1 MASDIQ
7 QRDEWWAPL
16 HGRRTVLRGA
26 LLGGV
31 GLAAAALIGCGGDD
45 DDDDDGGAAAPA
57 APATATEA
65 AAATEQEAPAETEGL
80 VTPAGNVIPLQFPE
94 PAGVTPK
101 AGGVL
106 KQAVAWNVGPI
117 DPTVSAAGGTIAPGR
132 AAYNRVIGF
141 VSGPDADPY
150 KIEFRPE
157 LAASWERAEDGLS
170 YTFHLNEGVKFHNVD
185 PTNGRDFTAADVK
198 FAWDRYAAG
207 GAQSQYFTAVRSI
220 EAADDHTVVVNMISP
235 QPDFLTP
242 IASRYLTIHPREIVD
257 DGTIEQRAIGTG
269 PMIMKE
275 ATPAERVLYEKNPDY
290 WQKEVLL
297 DGLEHLVMPDQQARR
312 AAMRVNQVDHAMIVA
327 STVGD
332 LDALLET
339 NPDVKGTWSPTVNAG
354 TQIAFNMKTV
364 STYQD
369 ERVRR
374 ALSVGLD
381 RQFMIDI
388 AYEGY
393 GAQVSTLPW
402 FFLFDEA
409 PTPESGLLGEWWG
422 YRPDEAKKLLQAAGA
437 ENLSFEM
444 IYHNYAATWDQLAE
458 ILQEQFG
465 AIGVNVDVTKLDYT
479 SYNSQLIQVTYEDV
493 IYGWSANGF
502 DADTFFYAQVHSG
515 SAANR
520 YNIEDPQIDAWAE
533 AQKVELDPEARKEL
547 HRNIWDRMHERV
559 YRIDMPAPQYWS
571 LYQPW
576 LRNVRFVGP
585 LGINYSFTEIA
596 AQVQDAWLDK

>member
-1 MASDIQ
+1 MASEIQ
-7 QRDEWWAPL
+7 QTDQWWAPL

-31 GLAAAALIGCGGDD
+31 GLAAAALVGCGGDD
-45 DDDDDGGAAAPA
+45 DDDDDAAAPA
-57 APATATEA
+57 APAAATAV
-65 AAATEQEAPAETEGL
+65 AAATEQAAPDASEGL

-220 EAADDHTVVVNMISP
+220 EATDDHTVVVNMISP

-290 WQKEVLL
+290 WEKEVLL
-297 DGLEHLVMPDQQARR
+297 DGLEHLVMQDQQARR
-312 AAMRVNQVDHAMIVA
+312 AAMRVNQVDHAMIVT

-364 STYQD
+364 SAYQD

-465 AIGVNVDVTKLDYT
+465 ALGVNVEVTKLDYT

-502 DADTFFYAQVHSG
+502 DADTFFYAQIHSG

-547 HRNIWDRMHERV
+547 HRNIWDRIHERV

>member
-1 MASDIQ
+1 MASETQ
-7 QRDEWWAPL
+7 QTDQWWAPV

-31 GLAAAALIGCGGDD
+31 GLAAAALVGCGGDD
-45 DDDDDGGAAAPA
+45 DDDDDAAAPA
-57 APATATEA
+57 APAAATAV
-65 AAATEQEAPAETEGL
+65 AAATEQAAPDASEGL

-220 EAADDHTVVVNMISP
+220 EATDDHTVVVNMISP

-290 WQKEVLL
+290 WEKEVLL
-297 DGLEHLVMPDQQARR
+297 DGLEHLVMQDQQARR
-312 AAMRVNQVDHAMIVA
+312 AAMRVNQVDHAMIVT

-364 STYQD
+364 SAYQD

-465 AIGVNVDVTKLDYT
+465 ALGVNVEVTKLDYT

-502 DADTFFYAQVHSG
+502 DADTFFYAQIHSG

>member
-1 MASDIQ
+1 MASDT
-7 QRDEWWAPL
+7 RHTDEWWAAA
-16 HGRRTVLRGA
+16 HDRRALLRGA

-31 GLAAAALIGCGGDD
+31 GLAAAALIGCGADD
-45 DDDDDGGAAAPA
+45 DDDDDTAAPA
-57 APATATEA
+57 APAETATQV
-65 AAATEQEAPAETEGL
+65 AAATEAPAADEPEGL

-94 PAGVTPK
+94 PEGATPK
-101 AGGVL
+101 PGGVL

-141 VSGPDADPY
+141 VSGPDADPF

-157 LAASWERAEDGLS
+157 LAESWERAEDGLS
-170 YTFHLNEGVKFHNVD
+170 YTFHLNDGVKFHNVD
-185 PTNGRDFTAADVK
+185 PTNGRDFTSADVK

-207 GAQSQYFTAVRSI
+207 GAQSQYFTAVSSI
-220 EAADDHTVVVNMISP
+220 EAPDDLTVVVHMKSP

-269 PMIMKE
+269 PMIMQE
-275 ATPAERVLYEKNPDY
+275 SSPGERVLYAKNPDY
-290 WQKEVLL
+290 WQQEVLL
-297 DGLEHLVMPDQQARR
+297 DGLEHLVMQDQQARR
-312 AAMRVNQVDHAMIVA
+312 AAMRVNQVDHAMIVT
-327 STVGD
+327 STVAD

-374 ALSVGLD
+374 ALSLALD
-381 RQFMIDI
+381 RDFMIQL

-402 FFLFDEA
+402 FFLFDEE

-458 ILQEQFG
+458 ILQEMFG
-465 AIGVNVDVTKLDYT
+465 AVGVNAEVTKLDYT

-502 DADTFFYAQVHSG
+502 DADTFFFAQVHSE

-533 AQKVELDPEARKEL
+533 AQKIELDPEARKEL

-559 YRIDMPAPQYWS
+559 YRIDMPAPQNWS

-576 LRNVRFVGP
+576 LRGVRFVGP

-596 AQVQDAWLDK
+596 AQIQDAWLDK

>member
-7 QRDEWWAPL
+7 QTDEWWAPV

-31 GLAAAALIGCGGDD
+31 GLAAAALVGCGGDD
-45 DDDDDGGAAAPA
+45 DDDDDAAAPA
-57 APATATEA
+57 APAAATAV
-65 AAATEQEAPAETEGL
+65 AAATEQAAPDASEGL

-290 WQKEVLL
+290 WEKEVLL
-297 DGLEHLVMPDQQARR
+297 DGLEHLVMQDQQARR
-312 AAMRVNQVDHAMIVA
+312 AAMRVNQVDHAMIVT

-364 STYQD
+364 SAYQD

-465 AIGVNVDVTKLDYT
+465 ALGVNVEVTKLDYT

-502 DADTFFYAQVHSG
+502 DADTFFYAQIHSG

-547 HRNIWDRMHERV
+547 HRNIWDRIHERV

>member
-1 MASDIQ
+1 MASETQ
-7 QRDEWWAPL
+7 QTDQWWAPL

-31 GLAAAALIGCGGDD
+31 GLAAAALVGCGGDD
-45 DDDDDGGAAAPA
+45 DDDDDAAAPA
-57 APATATEA
+57 APAAATAV
-65 AAATEQEAPAETEGL
+65 AAATEQAAPDASEGL

-220 EAADDHTVVVNMISP
+220 EATDDHTVVVNMISP

-290 WQKEVLL
+290 WEKEVLL
-297 DGLEHLVMPDQQARR
+297 DGLEHLVMQDQQARR
-312 AAMRVNQVDHAMIVA
+312 AAMRVNQVDHAMIVT

-364 STYQD
+364 SAYQD

-465 AIGVNVDVTKLDYT
+465 ALGVNVEVTKLDYT

-502 DADTFFYAQVHSG
+502 DADTFFYAQIHSG

-547 HRNIWDRMHERV
+547 HRNIWDRIHERV

>member
-1 MASDIQ
+1 MASDTQ
-7 QRDEWWAPL
+7 QTDEWWATV
-16 HGRRTVLRGA
+16 HGRRPVLRGA

-31 GLAAAALIGCGGDD
+31 GLAAVALIGCGGDD
-45 DDDDDGGAAAPA
+45 DDDDDDAAAPV

-65 AAATEQEAPAETEGL
+65 AAAAEDEPAEPEGL

-94 PAGVTPK
+94 PQGVTPK

-207 GAQSQYFTAVRSI
+207 GAQSQYFTAVRDI

-257 DGTIEQRAIGTG
+257 DGTIEQRAVGTG
-269 PMIMKE
+269 PMILKE

-297 DGLEHLVMPDQQARR
+297 DGLEHLVMQDQQARR
-312 AAMRVNQVDHAMIVA
+312 AAMRVDQVDHAMIVT

-339 NPDVKGTWSPTVNAG
+339 NPDVKATWSPTVNSG

-409 PTPESGLLGEWWG
+409 PTPESGRLGEWWG

-465 AIGVNVDVTKLDYT
+465 AIGVNVEVTKLDYT

-502 DADTFFYAQVHSG
+502 DADTFFHAQVHSE

-559 YRIDMPAPQYWS
+559 YRIDMPAAQSWS

>member
-1 MASDIQ
+1 MASEIQ
-7 QRDEWWAPL
+7 QTDQWWAPL

-31 GLAAAALIGCGGDD
+31 GLAAAALVGCGGDD
-45 DDDDDGGAAAPA
+45 DDDDDDAAAPA
-57 APATATEA
+57 APAAATAV
-65 AAATEQEAPAETEGL
+65 AAATEQAAPDASEGL

-101 AGGVL
+101 AGAVL

-207 GAQSQYFTAVRSI
+207 GAQSQYFTAVRNI
-220 EAADDHTVVVNMISP
+220 EATDDHTVVVNMISP

-290 WQKEVLL
+290 WEKEVLL
-297 DGLEHLVMPDQQARR
+297 DGLEHLVMQDQQARR
-312 AAMRVNQVDHAMIVA
+312 AAMRVNQVDHAMIVT

-364 STYQD
+364 SAYQD

-465 AIGVNVDVTKLDYT
+465 ALGVNVEVTKLDYT

-502 DADTFFYAQVHSG
+502 DADTFFYAQIHSG

-547 HRNIWDRMHERV
+547 HRNIWDRIHERV

>member
-7 QRDEWWAPL
+7 RTDEWWAPV
-16 HGRRTVLRGA
+16 HGRRTVWRGA
-26 LLGGV
+26 RLGGG
-31 GLAAAALIGCGGDD
+31 GLAAAALGGCGGDD
-45 DDDDDGGAAAPA
+45 DDDDDAAAPA
-57 APATATEA
+57 APAAATAV
-65 AAATEQEAPAETEGL
+65 AAATEQAAPDASEGL

-220 EAADDHTVVVNMISP
+220 EATDDHTVVVNMISP

-290 WQKEVLL
+290 WEKEVLL
-297 DGLEHLVMPDQQARR
+297 DGLEHLVMQDQQARR
-312 AAMRVNQVDHAMIVA
+312 AAMRVNQVDHAMIVT

-364 STYQD
+364 SAYQD

-465 AIGVNVDVTKLDYT
+465 ALGVNVEVTKLDYT

-502 DADTFFYAQVHSG
+502 DADTFFYAQIHSG

-547 HRNIWDRMHERV
+547 HRNIWDRIHERV

>member
-1 MASDIQ
+1 M
-7 QRDEWWAPL
+7 

-31 GLAAAALIGCGGDD
+31 GLAAAALLGCGGDD
-45 DDDDDGGAAAPA
+45 DDDDDAAAPA
-57 APATATEA
+57 APAAATAV
-65 AAATEQEAPAETEGL
+65 AAATEQAAPDASEGL

-220 EAADDHTVVVNMISP
+220 EATDDHTVVVNMISP

-290 WQKEVLL
+290 WEKEVLL
-297 DGLEHLVMPDQQARR
+297 DGLEHLVMQDQQARR
-312 AAMRVNQVDHAMIVA
+312 AAMRVNQVDHAMIVT

-364 STYQD
+364 SAYQD

-465 AIGVNVDVTKLDYT
+465 ALGVNVEVTKLDYT

-502 DADTFFYAQVHSG
+502 DADTFFYAQIHSG

-585 LGINYSFTEIA
+585 LGINYSFT
-596 AQVQDAWLDK
+596 

>member
-1 MASDIQ
+1 MASETQ
-7 QRDEWWAPL
+7 QTDQWWAPV

-31 GLAAAALIGCGGDD
+31 GLAAAALVGCGGDD
-45 DDDDDGGAAAPA
+45 DDDDDAAAPA
-57 APATATEA
+57 APAAATAV
-65 AAATEQEAPAETEGL
+65 AAATEQAAPDASEGL

-290 WQKEVLL
+290 WEKEVLL
-297 DGLEHLVMPDQQARR
+297 DGLEHLVMQDQQARR
-312 AAMRVNQVDHAMIVA
+312 AAMRVNQVDHAMIVT

-364 STYQD
+364 SAYQD

-465 AIGVNVDVTKLDYT
+465 ALGVNVEVTKLDYT

-502 DADTFFYAQVHSG
+502 DADTFFYAQIHSG

-547 HRNIWDRMHERV
+547 HRNIWDRIHERV

>member
-7 QRDEWWAPL
+7 RTDEWWAPV

-31 GLAAAALIGCGGDD
+31 GLAAAALVGCGGDD
-45 DDDDDGGAAAPA
+45 DDDDDAAAPA
-57 APATATEA
+57 APAAATAV
-65 AAATEQEAPAETEGL
+65 AAATEQAAPDASEGL

-220 EAADDHTVVVNMISP
+220 EATDDHTVVVNMISP

-290 WQKEVLL
+290 WEKEVLL
-297 DGLEHLVMPDQQARR
+297 DGLEHLVMQDQQARR
-312 AAMRVNQVDHAMIVA
+312 AAMRVNQVDHAMIVT

-364 STYQD
+364 SAYQD

-465 AIGVNVDVTKLDYT
+465 ALGVNVEVTKLDYT

-502 DADTFFYAQVHSG
+502 DADTFFYAQIHSG

-547 HRNIWDRMHERV
+547 HRNIWDRIHERV